1 MQLSERHIIK
11 EDHLY
16 FKECDNIT
24 FKSKNLYNS
33 CLYTIRQPFINDN
46 VNVSFDLHHLIKN
59 HEAYKELPAKVSS
72 SVILMVQKNF
82 KSYFKAT
89 SAFYKTPEKFKGKPK
104 LPYYLN
110 KLDGRFVASYT
121 NQAISK
127 ISFNKY
133 KKIKLSNTNIELN
146 TKIKQFTDI
155 DCVRIVPKLGYFVIE
170 VIYTIPDTPL
180 LEDNN
185 NYLGID
191 LGINNLATLSSN
203 EKSFKPIIINGK
215 PLKSINQFYNKK
227 LSKIKS
233 TLEVRNKKSKSKKLY
248 KLTNKRH
255 FKVETY
261 LHKASKEIV
270 KLAKNNNI
278 NTIIVG
284 KNEQWKQN
292 INIGKVNNQKFVSIP
307 HSRFIEMIQY
317 KCEKEGLNFK
327 INEESYTSKASFLDL
342 DEIPTYN
349 SKNKETY
356 NFSGYRKYR
365 GLYKS
370 KITGKQINADVNGSY
385 NIIRK
390 AIPNVFKNDG
400 IEGVG
405 VHPIIKQISF
415 N

>member
-1 MQLSERHIIK
+1 M
-11 EDHLY
+11 
-16 FKECDNIT
+16 
-24 FKSKNLYNS
+24 
-33 CLYTIRQPFINDN
+33 
-46 VNVSFDLHHLIKN
+46 
-59 HEAYKELPAKVSS
+59 
-72 SVILMVQKNF
+72 
-82 KSYFKAT
+82 
-89 SAFYKTPEKFKGKPK
+89 
-104 LPYYLN
+104 
-110 KLDGRFVASYT
+110 
-121 NQAISK
+121 
-127 ISFNKY
+127 
-133 KKIKLSNTNIELN
+133 
-146 TKIKQFTDI
+146 
-155 DCVRIVPKLGYFVIE
+155 
-170 VIYTIPDTPL
+170 
-180 LEDNN
+180 
-185 NYLGID
+185 
-191 LGINNLATLSSN
+191 
-203 EKSFKPIIINGK
+203 
-215 PLKSINQFYNKK
+215 
-227 LSKIKS
+227 
-233 TLEVRNKKSKSKKLY
+233 
-248 KLTNKRH
+248 
-255 FKVETY
+255 ETY

>member
-1 MQLSERHIIK
+1 MVDLS
-11 EDHLY
+11 
-16 FKECDNIT
+16 
-24 FKSKNLYNS
+24 
-33 CLYTIRQPFINDN
+33 
-46 VNVSFDLHHLIKN
+46 LH
-59 HEAYKELPAKVSS
+59 
-72 SVILMVQKNF
+72 
-82 KSYFKAT
+82 T
-89 SAFYKTPEKFKGKPK
+89 
-104 LPYYLN
+104 
-110 KLDGRFVASYT
+110 R
-121 NQAISK
+121 
-127 ISFNKY
+127 
-133 KKIKLSNTNIELN
+133 IKLFPKFLSIN